1 MVVICA
7 PATALRGTEQ
17 DRVATPL
24 ICTVQAPH
32 WAMPQPYLVPVM
44 PSVSRSTHSRGV
56 SGSTSTLWDWPLMM
70 SVGIVLLPL
79 CRPQEDGRNGW
90 RAWRWTA
97 GDGVTAVSARRA
109 TIACSYSNEN

>member
-79 CRPQEDGRNGW
+79 GRPQKRANWLARMRWDRWGW
-90 RAWRWTA
+90 GDSDQRA
-97 GDGVTAVSARRA
+97 ARD
-109 TIACSYSNEN
+109 